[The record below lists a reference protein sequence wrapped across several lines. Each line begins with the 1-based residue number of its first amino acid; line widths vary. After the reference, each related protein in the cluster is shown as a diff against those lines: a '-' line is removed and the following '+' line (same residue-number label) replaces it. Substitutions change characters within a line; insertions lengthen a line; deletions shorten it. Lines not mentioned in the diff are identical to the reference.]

1 VKGDLPIDGARLKA
15 EFPDLGDEDLA
26 AYVAVTRRVLGD
38 PASRARKMREVMDEA
53 RQAQQRAL
61 AGGALSAE
69 DRLLVGYLAALA
81 KMQRS
86 TVKKPR

>member
-1 VKGDLPIDGARLKA
+1 VKGELPVDGARLKA
-15 EFPDLGDEDLA
+15 EFPDLSDEDLA

-38 PASRARKMREVMDEA
+38 PASRATKMREVMGQA

-61 AGGALSAE
+61 SGGALTDE
-69 DRLLVGYLAALA
+69 DRLLVGYLSALA

-86 TVKKPR
+86 TVKKPQ